1 MVDSMPEV
9 QPGPEAKMSSG
20 KVMVVD
26 DEPAI
31 VDMLKSML
39 SSENFDVTG
48 FTDGAKAVEWAS
60 QNRPDVILS
69 DLKMPTIDGLEL
81 LKRVRTFDSDVPVIF
96 VSGNLTREALMFA
109 ITGGVSGVLEKPF
122 KSVDVI
128 QTCLQGVER
137 SRMLRLLR
145 KSSNLLLYQY
155 SDLDEYLRSS
165 GKSRQR
171 EILQRE
177 MTEFLKSWQALT
189 VKRSS

>member
-1 MVDSMPEV
+1 MPEV